1 MNNQNNENDKLI
13 EDHEYDGIQ
22 ELDNPLPGWW
32 LMTFYITIAFS
43 VVYFIYYQVLD
54 GPTSEEY
61 LSNDMS
67 RIEEIR
73 EARVE
78 DVGEKSEEEIRAVL
92 DNEERIASGKEQ
104 YMKNCMACHGDNAQ
118 GVIGPNLTDDYW
130 INGDGTVNSIAK
142 IIKNGVTEKGM
153 PAWEQI
159 LQPEQIVNVAG
170 YVYTLHGTDPEGAK
184 PPEGEKVE
192 Y

>member
-78 DVGEKSEEEIRAVL
+78 DFGEKSEEEIRAVL

-104 YMKNCMACHGDNAQ
+104 YMKNCMACHGNNAQ

-130 INGDGTVNSIAK
+130 IHGDGTVNSIAK
-142 IIKNGVTEKGM
+142 IIKNGVPEKGM